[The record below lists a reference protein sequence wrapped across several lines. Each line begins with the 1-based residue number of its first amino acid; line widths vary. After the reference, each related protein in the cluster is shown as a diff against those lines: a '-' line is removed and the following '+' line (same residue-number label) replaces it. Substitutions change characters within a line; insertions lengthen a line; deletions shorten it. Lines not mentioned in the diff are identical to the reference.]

1 MRLLHAWRR
10 RIRREQRFSRL
21 RVGITTVL
29 VVVMVGRPVRLAS
42 VRWWRSPEVAASIS
56 LTTAQRDAIDRM
68 YERQLA
74 GRRRCVERLVE
85 ASNKVDE
92 FIRDGVYDENILKQT
107 EAVASA
113 ATAERI
119 VTRILS
125 DDIVAL
131 LSPPQR
137 ERLRVMLHDRIVE

>member
-1 MRLLHAWRR
+1 ML
-10 RIRREQRFSRL
+10 
-21 RVGITTVL
+21 
-29 VVVMVGRPVRLAS
+29 MVGRPVRLAS

-56 LTTAQRDAIDRM
+56 LTNAQRDAIDRI

-92 FIRDGVYDENILKQT
+92 FIRDGVYDENTLKRT

-113 ATAERI
+113 ATEERI

-125 DDIVAL
+125 DDIVAQ
-131 LSPPQR
+131 LSPQQR
-137 ERLRVMLHDRIVE
+137 ERLRVMLRDRIVE